1 MNGAID
7 PEVLHALI
15 DGRLPADRVAAADR
29 YLAEHPEEQRR
40 WSDYAAQRQALRE
53 ALVMPACEPIPERLR
68 TALPARAAQPGDRQ
82 GAAEG
87 GESKRVPPAGEPG

>member
-15 DGRLPADRVAAADR
+15 DGRLPKDRVAAVDR

-53 ALVMPACEPIPERLR
+53 ALVMPPCEPIPERLR
-68 TALPARAAQPGDRQ
+68 TALPARLAEPNDLR

-87 GESKRVPPAGEPG
+87 GKSKRVPPAGEPS

>member
-7 PEVLHALI
+7 AAALHARI
-15 DGRLPADRVAAADR
+15 DGRLPPERMAAVDR

-53 ALVMPACEPIPERLR
+53 AFVMPVCEPIPERLR
-68 TALPARAAQPGDRQ
+68 TPLPARFVERGDRQ
-82 GAAEG
+82 DAAEG
-87 GESKRVPPAGEPG
+87 GKSKRAPPAGGPS